1 MVLVRIA
8 AFTLILLIVTSAS
21 AEVPQLINYQG
32 LLTDS
37 EGEIVRDGNYS
48 VTLRIYNDPGS
59 AAELLWEEGQL
70 VTVQDG
76 LFAVILGVIEDFP
89 TDLFDDPN
97 CWLALQVGHDPE
109 MTPRSRLT
117 SVAFAVHAADA
128 DRAVMATTS
137 LDKTID
143 AGELAQGT
151 LDPDRY
157 SAYDDLGAEDCIGS
171 GADQVAT
178 GTHSHVIQ
186 EMGTIQDATPN
197 HFVIQLADGFVDIK
211 TLVVPASTIGNF
223 FRVSWAVKN
232 TRISG
237 EGDMRYRLYINDVL
251 AAADIEMYEIFT
263 GMLVAHRIEATDW
276 SYWIST
282 WDRLYSTMSLDV
294 SQPVTVTLRAASF
307 YTAIHDVTAG
317 TLVVE
322 FLPAE

>member
-32 LLTDS
+32 LLTYS
-37 EGEIVRDGNYS
+37 EAEIVRDGNYS
-48 VTLRIYNDPGS
+48 VTFRIYNDPVS
-59 AAELLWEEGQL
+59 TAELLWEEGQL

-76 LFAVILGVIEDFP
+76 LFAVILGAIEDFP

-97 CWLALQVGHDPE
+97 CWLALQVGLDPE

-143 AGELAQGT
+143 AGELTQGT
-151 LDPDRY
+151 LDPERF
-157 SAYDDLGAEDCIGS
+157 SAYNDLGAEDCIGS
-171 GADQVAT
+171 GEGQVAW
-178 GTHSHVIQ
+178 GTHSHVVQ
-186 EMGTIQDATPN
+186 EMSTIQDATPN
-197 HFVIQLADGFVDIK
+197 HFVVQAADGGVDIK
-211 TLVVPASTIGNF
+211 TLVVPASTIGTY
-223 FRVSWAVKN
+223 FRVSWAATN

-237 EGDMRYRLYINDVL
+237 EGDMTYRVYINDVL
-251 AAADIEMYEIFT
+251 ACSDIDQEGLFV
-263 GMLVAHRIEATDW
+263 GMLGAHRMEATDW
-276 SYWIST
+276 SYWTSNFERI
-282 WDRLYSTMSLDV
+282 YYTMSLDV
-294 SQPVTVTLRAASF
+294 SQPVTVTLQAWAF
-307 YTAIHDVTAG
+307 YTGIHDVTAG
-317 TLVVE
+317 TLVGE